1 MQEKISGTIKGHIV
15 RAFEKSQDWEADIF
29 GIGNAFQ
36 RSIPSYWKEIEGD
49 WDHIYKELDLEVT
62 VTSSIRQFGLMEE
75 PPFFEYH
82 VTE

>member
-15 RAFEKSQDWEADIF
+15 GAFEKSQGWEADIF

-36 RSIPSYWKEIEGD
+36 RSMPTYWKEIEVD
-49 WDHIYKELDLEVT
+49 WDKIYKELDLEVT